1 MTQPADTSDA
11 RIHTAETPSGDDART
26 PSEPTIIAID
36 NGSQSIRVLQFDL
49 KGELLHR
56 SHVAIDPYYSQQDGW
71 AEQDPDYYWAQLVVA
86 FARLWSQGGDKH
98 SVVGLAVTTQ
108 RASMVFLDANGEPVR
123 PTFTW
128 MDQRRQT
135 SLDPIPLHW
144 RTLIALGGKSG
155 VLKRARQCAP
165 SNWVSINQPDIW
177 AKTEHYVQL
186 SCYLNYRL
194 TGQMVD
200 SRASQVGYVPFN
212 YKTRDWVGGASW
224 HWSAYNVRPSHM
236 PTLVDPGEPI
246 GALASDAAHT
256 LGLPEGL
263 PVIAAGAD
271 KACEMSGAGIDD
283 NQTACLSYGTRAT
296 ISTLDKR
303 YIEPSSNMP
312 AYPTL
317 SGNHYMSEIAV
328 SRGFWMVSWFKEQFA
343 SYEQQQATAMRVPV
357 EQLFDNLVNQVPAG
371 SLGLMLQPFWGTD
384 SASQNPQAK
393 GAILGFGEAHTRAHM
408 YRSILEGL
416 IYALREGKET
426 LEQRSRTRIE
436 RLRVSG
442 GGSQSDAAMQIT
454 ADVFGLP
461 AERPHT
467 FETSG
472 LGAAMIAAVG
482 LGYYKDLNHALEH
495 MSRQGDVFTPNEDTH
510 ALYDA
515 LYKRVYKNMYKQ
527 LNPLYSAIRDIT
539 GYPK

>member
-11 RIHTAETPSGDDART
+11 SIHSTDTTSSDDART

-36 NGSQSIRVLQFDL
+36 NGSQSIRVLQFNL

-71 AEQDPDYYWAQLVVA
+71 AEQDPDYYWAQLVMA

-98 SVVGLAVTTQ
+98 SVVGLTVTTQ

-135 SLDPIPLHW
+135 TLDTMPLHW

-155 VLKRARQCAP
+155 VLKRVRQCAP
-165 SNWVSINQPDIW
+165 SNWVSSNQPDVW

-212 YKTRDWVGGASW
+212 YKTRDWVGESSW

-271 KACEMSGAGIDD
+271 KACEMSGAGIAD

-296 ISTLDKR
+296 ISTLDER

-317 SGNHYMSEIAV
+317 SGHHYMSEIAV

-343 SYEQQQATAMRVPV
+343 SYEQQQAAAMHVPV

-426 LEQRSRTRIE
+426 LEKRSRTRIE

-482 LGYYKDLNHALEH
+482 LGYYKNLSHALEH